1 MRTTLFVL
9 SGFGDDL
16 TVSMGCPEAS
26 ALLDVVSRVGNVE
39 VGLIAGCCCCC
50 CCCCRDM
57 RKGFPD
63 MVRIKND
70 ALFYVHEE
78 GAWVQRTVAELE
90 CC

>member
-1 MRTTLFVL
+1 MRTTPFVL
-9 SGFGDDL
+9 RGFGDDI

-50 CCCCRDM
+50 CKDM

-63 MVRIKND
+63 MMRIKNNT
-70 ALFYVHEE
+70 LFYVHEE
-78 GAWVQRTVAELE
+78 GAWVQRTVVELE